1 MAHLSDSLSS
11 QTGSKMKRIKEYYK
25 LPPHLNPLPRGERE
39 GRGEK
44 LNSYTIKL
52 IKKNNGTAII
62 LMLVVVSVLFIFT
75 SFLVR
80 KVVINA
86 TMVEKS
92 GQEQESYA
100 IAKQGILYALD
111 KLSTWQGADPDYDS
125 TTWLN
130 GENWEEEGWNSYDLN
145 DDGESEVQIRIDKD
159 DIPHPEGSD
168 PAFDT
173 TDDDNEDTF
182 YITIESRDSARK
194 LVTLQAIAKNNS
206 PLLDYVRFINSD
218 TSFQDNTFDE
228 VGEGSLIEGD
238 APFCILGNVS
248 WESGSSNDL
257 RLSGDNKAIIYG
269 SISNEGVTSLK
280 INGSTAKS
288 NYFYFCDPD
297 DASYDDPTLFDTATG
312 HYFSSAHLPS
322 CYDYSE
328 TPSPAYYYGGPQSI
342 SWPELNE
349 ARYHNLAS
357 GTNCYI
363 DNPDEIN
370 KKSEW
375 DDPSRDNTSDDN
387 DIEDE
392 WFPDAAGSTSYH
404 YYPHAARLVFNATNI
419 TQELSDG
426 TVNTIDYSD
435 ITNSII
441 YAEGDISVSG
451 IIPDEKQLTFVSG
464 GNIFIDSNLLKET
477 NSASL
482 ALLAKQNIV
491 LNPTLRYGM
500 DSGNTSSNPSWHNPN
515 YSLGNP
521 DNNYTSPTE
530 SVPTPFEPHETKT
543 YTLDMD
549 LGRLVTG
556 GRIVLWDYQDGD
568 GGQIKT
574 TLQVLVTRDDS
585 PPSSSSDWD
594 EEVLPFQDVPT
605 SDFYNIDFIPRAFRW
620 IRLNLEAHNGHEIHP
635 QEFNLSEEYFDA
647 IEVPIYAIDAAL
659 FTENGTIQVVSGGGI
674 AQDESILPNNN
685 AYEPD
690 TYGLKAPSDSGSYS
704 QRLFFWG
711 TLAETEWTESIP
723 GWGYIAYA
731 YDDNLSSS
739 PPPSLPPSVNLVSLK
754 RK

>member
-1 MAHLSDSLSS
+1 MAYLQVGLGS
-11 QTGSKMKRIKEYYK
+11 QTGSQMKKIKEYYK
-25 LPPHLNPLPRGERE
+25 LIRRQIFADYVQ
-39 GRGEK
+39 K
-44 LNSYTIKL
+44 LSSYTIKL
-52 IKKNNGTAII
+52 IKENNGTAII

-80 KVVINA
+80 KVIINT

-111 KLSTWQGADPDYDS
+111 KLNTWQGTAPDYDS
-125 TTWLN
+125 TSWVN
-130 GENWEEEGWNSYDLN
+130 GENWDAGNWNSYDLN
-145 DDGESEVQIRIDKD
+145 GDGENEVEIRIDKD
-159 DIPHPEGSD
+159 DIPHPEDSD
-168 PAFDT
+168 PAFDS
-173 TDDDNEDTF
+173 TDDDDGDEP

-218 TSFQDNTFDE
+218 TLLGDNFFADGGST
-228 VGEGSLIEGD
+228 SLIQGD
-238 APFCILGNVS
+238 APFSILGNVS
-248 WESGSSNDL
+248 WASGSTNDL
-257 RLSGDNKAIIYG
+257 ILGGTESKALIYG
-269 SISNEGVTSLK
+269 NISNGGVSSLK
-280 INGSTAKS
+280 INGSPAQS
-288 NYFYFCDPD
+288 NYFYFFDPD
-297 DASYDDPTLFDTATG
+297 DPSYDDPDLFDTAEG

-328 TPSPAYYYGGPQSI
+328 TPSPAYYYGGPQSA
-342 SWPELNE
+342 SWPQINE
-349 ARYHNLAS
+349 DRYQNLAS

-363 DNPDEIN
+363 DNDTEIN
-370 KKSEW
+370 KESEW
-375 DDPSRDNTSDDN
+375 ANHGNDNNYPDYDN
-387 DIEDE
+387 DVEDE
-392 WFPDAAGSTSYH
+392 WFQDVEGSSTSYH
-404 YYPHAARLVFNATNI
+404 YYPYAARLVFNATNI
-419 TQELSDG
+419 TQKFSGG

-451 IIPDEKQLTFVSG
+451 IIPDGQNLTIVSG

-500 DSGNTSSNPSWHNPN
+500 DSGNTSSNPSWYNPD

-521 DNNYTSPTE
+521 DSNNTSVTDVGLTSFAPD
-530 SVPTPFEPHETKT
+530 ETKT
-543 YTLDMD
+543 YTVDID
-549 LGRLVTG
+549 LGRVVTS
-556 GRIVLWDYQDGD
+556 GRIVLWDYQNESEA
-568 GGQIKT
+568 QLET
-574 TLQVLVTRDDS
+574 TLQVWVTRDDS

-594 EEVLPFQDVPT
+594 EEVLPLQEMPT
-605 SDFYNIDFIPRAFRW
+605 SDSYNMDFIPRAFRW
-620 IRLNLEAHNGHEIHP
+620 VRLNLEAHNRHGTQ
-635 QEFNLSEEYFDA
+635 QEFVLSEERLDA
-647 IEVPIYAIDAAL
+647 IEVPIYAVDAAL
-659 FTENGTIQVVSGGGI
+659 FTENGSLEVVTGGGMP
-674 AQDESILPNNN
+674 QDESILPNNN
-685 AYEPD
+685 AYQPD
-690 TYGLKAPSDSGSYS
+690 GGLKEPSDSGSYS

-739 PPPSLPPSVNLVSLK
+739 PPPSLPASVSLVSLR

>member
-1 MAHLSDSLSS
+1 MAHLQNNLSS
-11 QTGSKMKRIKEYYK
+11 QTGSKMKRIKECY
-25 LPPHLNPLPRGERE
+25 
-39 GRGEK
+39 
-44 LNSYTIKL
+44 KL
-52 IKKNNGTAII
+52 IKKNNGTAMI

-111 KLSTWQGADPDYDS
+111 KLNTWQGTDPDYDS
-125 TTWLN
+125 TSWLN

-145 DDGESEVQIRIDKD
+145 GDGENEVQIRIDKD
-159 DIPHPEGSD
+159 DIAHPQDDD
-168 PAFDT
+168 PAFDSA
-173 TDDDNEDTF
+173 DDDNGDQS

-194 LVTLQAIAKNNS
+194 LVTLQATAKNNS

-297 DASYDDPTLFDTATG
+297 DASYDDPDLFDTAGG

-328 TPSPAYYYGGPQSI
+328 TPNPVYYYGGPQSV
-342 SWPELNE
+342 SWPEIKE
-349 ARYHNLAS
+349 TRYQNLAS

-363 DNPDEIN
+363 NNPGEVN
-370 KKSEW
+370 LESEW
-375 DDPSRDNTSDDN
+375 SVHDKDNDPSYDN
-387 DIEDE
+387 DTDEDE
-392 WFPDAAGSTSYH
+392 WFQDVEDSSTSWR
-404 YYPHAARLVFNATNI
+404 YYPYAARLVLNATNI
-419 TQELSDG
+419 SQELSDE
-426 TVNTIDYSD
+426 TLNTIDYSD

-441 YAEGDISVSG
+441 YAEGDLSVSG
-451 IIPDEKQLTFVSG
+451 IIPTGQNLTIVSG
-464 GNIFIDSNLLKET
+464 GNIFVDSNLLKET
-477 NSASL
+477 NTASL
-482 ALLAKQNIV
+482 ALLAKENIV
-491 LNPTLRYGM
+491 LNPTLRYAV
-500 DSGNTSSNPSWHNPN
+500 DW
-515 YSLGNP
+515 
-521 DNNYTSPTE
+521 TSPDDSWQDGSGALANPGEGTSTYPGTE
-530 SVPTPFEPHETKT
+530 TISIPSGVSNT
-543 YTLDMD
+543 YIIDLD
-549 LGRLVTG
+549 LGKLVTG
-556 GRIVLWDYQDGD
+556 GRIILWGYQDGE
-568 GGQIKT
+568 GSQIDT
-574 TLQVLVTRDDS
+574 TLDVFLSRDAANWDS
-585 PPSSSSDWD
+585 ATVDENPSGDYH
-594 EEVLPFQDVPT
+594 L
-605 SDFYNIDFIPRAFRW
+605 DFTPQTFRW
-620 IRLNLEAHNGHEIHP
+620 VRFELEVENTHP
-635 QEFNLSEEYFDA
+635 TQDQDFNLSSEGFDA
-647 IEVPIYAIDAAL
+647 IEVPIYAVDAAL
-659 FTENGTIQVVSGGGI
+659 FTEDGSLEVVTGGGMD
-674 AQDESILPNNN
+674 QVESILPNNN
-685 AYEPD
+685 AYQPD
-690 TYGLKAPSDSGSYS
+690 ADGLKVPSDSGSYS

-711 TLAETEWTESIP
+711 TLTETEWTESIP
-723 GWGYIAYA
+723 DWEYIAYA

-739 PPPSLPPSVNLVSLK
+739 PPPSLPPSVNLVLLK